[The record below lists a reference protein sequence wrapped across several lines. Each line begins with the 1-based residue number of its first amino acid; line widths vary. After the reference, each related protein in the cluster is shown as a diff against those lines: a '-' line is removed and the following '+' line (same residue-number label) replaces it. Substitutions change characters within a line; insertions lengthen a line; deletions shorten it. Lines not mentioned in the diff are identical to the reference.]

1 MPEPCVRQILP
12 NVKDFKKFWKETGP
26 FKYALT
32 SNEFPPILLEPE
44 EWIFGNDINLLLKEL
59 MQFDQKKM
67 TFVQAPF
74 NPKNK
79 SILRPE
85 GLSPWKINNFP
96 EQWNMA
102 VCDLFVPQG
111 HLTCLVA
118 EARGLTD
125 LDGAADPLEDPP
137 LRGAM
142 DKQTMDKQDVEK
154 AFFNL
159 LEKDVKK
166 MGYLLLKPLGK
177 SKYASTRD
185 YLLEWEEDEKEAG
198 LI

>member
-1 MPEPCVRQILP
+1 MLEPVRQILP

-32 SNEFPPILLEPE
+32 SHEFPPILLEPE

-67 TFVQAPF
+67 AFVQAPF

-79 SILRPE
+79 SILRPDS
-85 GLSPWKINNFP
+85 LSPWKINNFP

-102 VCDLFVPQG
+102 VCDAFVPEG
-111 HLTCLVA
+111 HLTCLVV
-118 EARGLTD
+118 EAKGLKD
-125 LDGAADPLEDPP
+125 LDGAADPLEGSLP
-137 LRGAM
+137 GGG
-142 DKQTMDKQDVEK
+142 MDKQDVEK

-159 LEKDVKK
+159 LEKEVAKI
-166 MGYLLLKPLGK
+166 GYLLLKPLGK
-177 SKYASTRD
+177 SKYASTKD